1 MADDLTPGEIAR
13 SLKRIEDTQLKLAS
27 DSVPAKLWAAQ
38 YEALIDKLADHARN
52 SAEVHAR
59 LERQIEEMRKNFARE
74 MEKQRTTTTT
84 AIDAL
89 RTEVTEQPTRWAD
102 KAWTRSLAALV
113 VVLTLAGVV
122 IAALSLGG
130 KG

>member
-13 SLKRIEDTQLKLAS
+13 SLKRIEDAQRQLAT

-38 YEALIDKLADHARN
+38 YDALTGKLTDHASN

-59 LERQIEEMRKNFARE
+59 LERALDEMRKNTARE
-74 MEKQRTTTTT
+74 FEKLRKETST
-84 AIDAL
+84 AIEAL
-89 RTEVTEQPTRWAD
+89 RTEVSEQPVRWAD
-102 KAWTRSLAALV
+102 KAWTRGLAALAVLVTLTGV
-113 VVLTLAGVV
+113 VV
-122 IAALSLGG
+122 AALSLGG